1 MTAQRED
8 GLSAF
13 RRRAEQ
19 VLDAFNCGDFE
30 AAWGWLPGDF
40 EFHPIP
46 DWPDAEVARG
56 PHEVIRYFQD
66 EVREMFPDWRGQI
79 ELISEVAP
87 DTYLTHLVMRGAGRA
102 GGVPTETDL
111 FQVWEM
117 DGGRPARVREFLRR
131 EEALAAALTKSPDSE
146 APGR

>member
-87 DTYLTHLVMRGAGRA
+87 DTYLNHLVMRGAGRA
-102 GGVPTETDL
+102 GAGSQRPEVSRCPCAATPRMVD
-111 FQVWEM
+111 QS
-117 DGGRPARVREFLRR
+117 GRLRSHFTSGPVRLSSISQ
-131 EEALAAALTKSPDSE
+131 TV
-146 APGR
+146 